1 MDSGATGWLK
11 NICYCKQ
18 GVIIFIVQNKLVLCF
33 GTAHGQINNRVL
45 RAFTANAGIGGA
57 AIGMAKRQLLITL
70 IILVLYILMNV
81 M

>member
-11 NICYCKQ
+11 NIGYCEQ

-33 GTAHGQINNRVL
+33 YTAYRHFNNCIY
-45 RAFTANAGIGGA
+45 RALTTNGGIGYA
-57 AIGMAKRQLLITL
+57 AIRMAKRQLVIAL
-70 IILVLYILMNV
+70 IILILYILMNV